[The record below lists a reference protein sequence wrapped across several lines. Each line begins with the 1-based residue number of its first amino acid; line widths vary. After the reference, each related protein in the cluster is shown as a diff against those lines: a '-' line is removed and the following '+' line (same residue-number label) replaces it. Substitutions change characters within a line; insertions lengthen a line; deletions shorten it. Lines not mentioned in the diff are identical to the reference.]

1 MATFPELLNGYMART
16 GIGDT
21 ELSRR
26 IGVSRLTLVRWKEG
40 VTSRPRHRDDVLRC
54 AEELR
59 LTPEERNEF
68 LASAGFAPE
77 EASPTPPS
85 SPSYEPEPPSA
96 ESFERSIEPTTES
109 IIEPDIEPANP
120 AVEPT
125 EATPKSGS
133 RVRTLPIAVATVV
146 VVALLLGAGV
156 VAAQLMGS
164 PDPTAEPTAG
174 AGADWESI
182 ILLAPFANYTA
193 GQQGYNIRGRIKEE
207 IDREITTA
215 GLTGVRTVEWPNEI
229 EGEPAAIA
237 AGRMANATIVIWGE
251 YDSGR
256 VIAALTI
263 PQDYSEDP
271 GYQRDQQVVSL
282 ESSPAELSITINVAL
297 AQEIRY
303 MVLLT
308 LGQLYLE
315 REAFDDAKSVLIQA
329 MAQAPPDPDAL
340 AGLRFRLGRAYQDGK
355 LVDHD
360 EAIWLFTQVLT
371 TRPRSV
377 ETYNS
382 RALAY
387 LDRDRPGDLDLAIAD
402 LTRAIG
408 IRPDDPAIYLN
419 RGTALARRGMN
430 DDLNRALA
438 DLNRS
443 VGLDS
448 EYAPAFANRAGIY
461 LELARPQDLE
471 LAFND
476 LEEALAIQPDLPIIH
491 LTLGDALVKR
501 GNDGDLPR
509 AVEAYTHAVELDSNS
524 PVAYFNRGLAYS
536 ALEAWEDSIADL
548 KRAQELL
555 PSKPEYNDALCWQ
568 LAVTE
573 AAEAAMP
580 YCELAVEAY
589 PNGQARGSR
598 GLTHGISGRADAA
611 IEDFKAFIDW
621 VNASPGESC
630 RSRYGQITQDWI
642 QSLQAGDDPFDAET
656 LRGLRVLPRLP
667 RQERC

>member
-85 SPSYEPEPPSA
+85 SPSSPSYEPEPPLA

-109 IIEPDIEPANP
+109 IIEPEIEPVNP

-125 EATPKSGS
+125 EVMPKSGS
-133 RVRTLPIAVATVV
+133 RVKTLSIALATVV
-146 VVALLLGAGV
+146 VGALLLGAGV
-156 VAAQLMGS
+156 IVAQLMGS
-164 PDPTAEPTAG
+164 PDPTADPTAV
-174 AGADWESI
+174 AAADGESI

-263 PQDYSEDP
+263 PQDYSEGP

-308 LGQLYLE
+308 LGKLYLD
-315 REAFDDAKSVLIQA
+315 REAFDVAKS
-329 MAQAPPDPDAL
+329 
-340 AGLRFRLGRAYQDGK
+340 G
-355 LVDHD
+355 
-360 EAIWLFTQVLT
+360 
-371 TRPRSV
+371 
-377 ETYNS
+377 
-382 RALAY
+382 
-387 LDRDRPGDLDLAIAD
+387 
-402 LTRAIG
+402 
-408 IRPDDPAIYLN
+408 
-419 RGTALARRGMN
+419 
-430 DDLNRALA
+430 
-438 DLNRS
+438 
-443 VGLDS
+443 
-448 EYAPAFANRAGIY
+448 
-461 LELARPQDLE
+461 
-471 LAFND
+471 
-476 LEEALAIQPDLPIIH
+476 
-491 LTLGDALVKR
+491 
-501 GNDGDLPR
+501 
-509 AVEAYTHAVELDSNS
+509 
-524 PVAYFNRGLAYS
+524 
-536 ALEAWEDSIADL
+536 
-548 KRAQELL
+548 
-555 PSKPEYNDALCWQ
+555 
-568 LAVTE
+568 
-573 AAEAAMP
+573 
-580 YCELAVEAY
+580 
-589 PNGQARGSR
+589 
-598 GLTHGISGRADAA
+598 
-611 IEDFKAFIDW
+611 
-621 VNASPGESC
+621 
-630 RSRYGQITQDWI
+630 
-642 QSLQAGDDPFDAET
+642 
-656 LRGLRVLPRLP
+656 
-667 RQERC
+667 

>member
-68 LASAGFAPE
+68 LASAGFPPE

-85 SPSYEPEPPSA
+85 SPSYEPEPSSA
-96 ESFERSIEPTTES
+96 ESSERSIEPTTEPTTES

-125 EATPKSGS
+125 EAMPKSGS
-133 RVRTLPIAVATVV
+133 RVKTLSIAFATVV

-156 VAAQLMGS
+156 IAAQLMGS
-164 PDPTAEPTAG
+164 PDPTAGPTAV
-174 AGADWESI
+174 AAADGESI

-207 IDREITTA
+207 IDREISTA

-371 TRPRSV
+371 TRPGRLKP
-377 ETYNS
+377 T
-382 RALAY
+382 
-387 LDRDRPGDLDLAIAD
+387 
-402 LTRAIG
+402 T
-408 IRPDDPAIYLN
+408 
-419 RGTALARRGMN
+419 
-430 DDLNRALA
+430 
-438 DLNRS
+438 
-443 VGLDS
+443 VG
-448 EYAPAFANRAGIY
+448 R
-461 LELARPQDLE
+461 
-471 LAFND
+471 
-476 LEEALAIQPDLPIIH
+476 
-491 LTLGDALVKR
+491 
-501 GNDGDLPR
+501 
-509 AVEAYTHAVELDSNS
+509 
-524 PVAYFNRGLAYS
+524 
-536 ALEAWEDSIADL
+536 
-548 KRAQELL
+548 
-555 PSKPEYNDALCWQ
+555 
-568 LAVTE
+568 
-573 AAEAAMP
+573 
-580 YCELAVEAY
+580 
-589 PNGQARGSR
+589 
-598 GLTHGISGRADAA
+598 
-611 IEDFKAFIDW
+611 
-621 VNASPGESC
+621 
-630 RSRYGQITQDWI
+630 
-642 QSLQAGDDPFDAET
+642 
-656 LRGLRVLPRLP
+656 
-667 RQERC
+667 